1 MARRR
6 TWIVVVV
13 CTLVV
18 AAAVFTPIVF
28 DISWK

>member
-6 TWIVVVV
+6 TWVMVVVGAA
-13 CTLVV
+13 VV

-28 DISWK
+28 DVSWK

>member
-13 CTLVV
+13 SAVVV
-18 AAAVFTPIVF
+18 AIAVFTPIVF
-28 DISWK
+28 DVSWK